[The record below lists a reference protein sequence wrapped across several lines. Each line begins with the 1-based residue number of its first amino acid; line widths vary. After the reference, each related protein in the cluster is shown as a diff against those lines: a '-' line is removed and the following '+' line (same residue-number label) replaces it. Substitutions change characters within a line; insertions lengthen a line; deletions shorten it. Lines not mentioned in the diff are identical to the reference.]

1 MNEWY
6 YTLVCLFSW
15 LVEGRNVFQL
25 IVQILSDEPTK
36 MVMGRNELVLLGFS
50 VSYILT
56 YLLY

>member
-6 YTLVCLFSW
+6 YTLVCIFSC
-15 LVEGRNVFQL
+15 LVVGRNLLQL
-25 IVQILSDEPTK
+25 ILKVLSDEPTK

-50 VSYILT
+50 ISYILT

>member
-6 YTLVCLFSW
+6 YTLVCIFSC
-15 LVEGRNVFQL
+15 LVVSRKVFQL
-25 IVQILSDEPTK
+25 VVKTLSDEPTK
-36 MVMGRNELVLLGFS
+36 MVIARNELVLLGFS

>member
-6 YTLVCLFSW
+6 YTLVCLFSC
-15 LVEGRNVFQL
+15 LVVSRNIFQL
-25 IVQILSDEPTK
+25 VVKILSDEPTK
-36 MVMGRNELVLLGFS
+36 MVMGRNELLLLGFS